1 MLAQNLSAYGLL
13 AGAAQA
19 VTHLSM
25 RADVWIDDWGFSA
38 LVVGVVVAGG
48 WVLSKL
54 FGREQTINRWLGS
67 RRSLNRCRKP

>member
-38 LVVGVVVAGG
+38 LVVVGVVAGG

-54 FGREQTINRWLGS
+54 FGR
-67 RRSLNRCRKP
+67 